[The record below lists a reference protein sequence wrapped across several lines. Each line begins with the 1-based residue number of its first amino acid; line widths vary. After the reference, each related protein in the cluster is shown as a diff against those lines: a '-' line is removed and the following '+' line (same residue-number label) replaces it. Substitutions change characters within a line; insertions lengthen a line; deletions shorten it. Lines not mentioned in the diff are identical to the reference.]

1 MVQFGLDRVAQVCI
15 SLIFEVQI
23 LHMFHIFQKKE
34 FLVDHLHGLVDI
46 HNHILP
52 GIDDG
57 AKTVEDSMALIKGFS
72 KIGVT
77 SFVCTPHI
85 MHNVYDN
92 TPGTIKASYDRLRK
106 ELDSSSLLDVNL
118 AYAAEHMIDDN
129 FEHILKEQ
137 QVMPMAQDYLL
148 VEMSY
153 LQPSFNFD
161 IAVEKVKKKG
171 IFPILAHPERYM
183 YFHGKYGKYPS
194 LKADGVLFQLNLLS
208 LDPAA
213 YGDSV
218 QKIAAKLLNDGLID
232 FVGTDV
238 HSVRQLNLLKEV
250 KVSKKT
256 LEQLLPIIER
266 TIQTFY

>member
-1 MVQFGLDRVAQVCI
+1 MDRVVQVCI

-23 LHMFHIFQKKE
+23 LYMFHIFQKKE

-57 AKTVEDSMALIKGFS
+57 AKTVEDSISLIKGFS
-72 KIGVT
+72 EIGIT
-77 SFVCTPHI
+77 SFLCTPHI

-92 TPGTIKASYDRLRK
+92 NPKTIKASYDTLSK
-106 ELDSSSLLDVNL
+106 ELSSRSILDINL
-118 AYAAEHMIDDN
+118 SYAAEHMIDDN
-129 FEHILKEQ
+129 FEHILEEEE
-137 QVMPMAQDYLL
+137 VMPLGKDHLL

-208 LDPAA
+208 LDAA
-213 YGDSV
+213 SYGESV
-218 QKIAAKLLNDGLID
+218 QKIAERLLKDDLID
-232 FVGTDV
+232 YVGTDI
-238 HSVRQLNLLKEV
+238 HSERQLGLLKEV